1 MSDIDDDA
9 SDEEEDPNAKKDT
22 KRQSEAELKA
32 KNNEPEGN
40 AINDRREEDV
50 VSDQEEHRHRRGEI
64 EEREGENLRGEHS
77 AATSTTQ
84 GLNPDYIVELSDI
97 CVDRVGEGGEDECKA
112 TALLGVSEAL
122 DSRDEKTI
130 RLAKRW
136 SDAGNSPGKVVNM
149 LVNVRM
155 ARMAENKRKG

>member
-9 SDEEEDPNAKKDT
+9 SDEEEDPNPKKYT
-22 KRQSEAELKA
+22 KRQSEADLKA

-64 EEREGENLRGEHS
+64 EEREGGSLRREHS
-77 AATSTTQ
+77 AATSTAQ
-84 GLNPDYIVELSDI
+84 EPNPDYTVELRHI
-97 CVDRVGEGGEDECKA
+97 CEDRLGEGEEDECKA
-112 TALLGVSEAL
+112 ILLL
-122 DSRDEKTI
+122 DVLDDLDDRDEKTI

-136 SDAGNSPGKVVNM
+136 SDAGNSPGKVVDM
-149 LVNVRM
+149 LVNIRM
-155 ARMAENKRKG
+155 ANSKRKG